1 MKITFKTRSEEQ
13 LEKFDYQDC
22 IKILIEG
29 EEVFY
34 VHDGDSE
41 DNSLSRNF
49 LNCYSIPDLLKKA
62 YQAGKAGEDFL
73 IEKQSI

>member
-1 MKITFKTRSEEQ
+1 MKITFKTCSEEQ
-13 LEKFDYQDC
+13 LAEDDYQDC
-22 IKILIEG
+22 IELLIDG
-29 EEVFY
+29 KEVFY
-34 VHDGDSE
+34 VHDGESE

-49 LNCYSIPDLLKKA
+49 AACYSIPDLLEKA